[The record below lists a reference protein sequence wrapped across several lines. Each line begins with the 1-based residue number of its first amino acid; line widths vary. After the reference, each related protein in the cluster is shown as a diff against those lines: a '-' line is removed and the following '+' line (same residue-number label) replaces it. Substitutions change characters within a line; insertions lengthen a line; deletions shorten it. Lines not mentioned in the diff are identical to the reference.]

1 MENIIKIKK
10 LYQLKNID
18 RANSVKNRKESSA
31 EHSWSCLILADYF
44 LSRIKQKL
52 DRIKVYEL
60 LMYHDVVEIESD
72 DSPLNPE
79 KERIGQHEK
88 ETIAMEK
95 LSRELPDREFGKKIN
110 DFFHEFEEN
119 KTPEAKF
126 ANAIDKLDA
135 VIHDIDYKKDWK
147 GWSEAFL
154 RKEKEWFFVEFP
166 AIKEAF
172 DRIMAEMTKQGYFSQ

>member
-10 LYQLKNID
+10 LYALKNID

-44 LSRIKQKL
+44 LSKIKQKL
-52 DRIKVYEL
+52 DRVKVYEL
-60 LMYHDVVEIESD
+60 LMYHDTVEIEAE

-79 KERIGQHEK
+79 KERTGQHEK
-88 ETIAMEK
+88 EAVAMEK
-95 LSRELPDREFGKKIN
+95 LSREIPDPKFGKKIKE
-110 DFFHEFEEN
+110 FFHEFEEN

-135 VIHDIDYKKDWK
+135 IIQEIDYKKDWK
-147 GWSEAFL
+147 GWSETFL
-154 RKEKEWFFVEFP
+154 RKEKEKYFEEFP
-166 AIKEAF
+166 EIKEAF
-172 DRIMAEMTKQGYFSQ
+172 DQIMAEMTKQGYFSQ